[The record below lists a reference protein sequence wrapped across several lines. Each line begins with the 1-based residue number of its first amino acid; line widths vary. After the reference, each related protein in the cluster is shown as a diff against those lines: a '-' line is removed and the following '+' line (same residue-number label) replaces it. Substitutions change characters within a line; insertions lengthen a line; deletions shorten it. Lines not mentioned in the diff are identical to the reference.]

1 MTSSQWLDLAILAV
15 AFVAAISGWR
25 TGALGSLL
33 SFVRG
38 RARRRRG
45 NPAGSARGQPHRRAA
60 HQVVRRAVPDPR
72 PRRDRRDRGCGAG
85 PCRARGDPQPGA
97 AQRRLVG
104 RGGVAGRRDP
114 ARRVGAGHP
123 ADVLESTESRCGSAW
138 LAKFST
144 GVDQVAPELGDSKLR
159 ASCEQALRHLR
170 AARRA
175 AAVRPHPERQR
186 RRPGRGAWP
195 PTRWSR
201 PPGPAC

>member
-15 AFVAAISGWR
+15 AFVVAISGWR

-33 SFVRG
+33 VVRRG

-45 NPAGSARGQPHRRAA
+45 NPAGSARGQPCRGAT

-72 PRRDRRDRGCGAG
+72 PRRDRRNRGCGAG
-85 PCRARGDPQPGA
+85 PCRARSDPQSGRCA
-97 AQRRLVG
+97 AFDSLVG
-104 RGGVAGRRDP
+104 DGVAGGRDP

-138 LAKFST
+138 FANSHRCRRGGTRL
-144 GVDQVAPELGDSKLR
+144 GDQQVAGE
-159 ASCEQALRHLR
+159 CEQALRHLR
-170 AARRA
+170 AARPA
-175 AAVRPHPERQR
+175 TAVLPHSERQR
-186 RRPGRGAWP
+186 RRSGCGAWP
-195 PTRWSR
+195 PTRWSP